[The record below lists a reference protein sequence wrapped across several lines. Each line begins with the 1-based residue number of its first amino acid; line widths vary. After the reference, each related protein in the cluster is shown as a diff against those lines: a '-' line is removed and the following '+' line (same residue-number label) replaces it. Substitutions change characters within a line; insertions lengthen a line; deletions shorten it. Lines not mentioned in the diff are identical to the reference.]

1 MASVTGLEGVVAA
14 ETEIGHVD
22 GERGHLVYRGYW
34 AKDLAVSRGFEETA
48 YLLWYGQLPG
58 ERELSALK
66 ERLAAARVLP
76 GELRRLLGALPAGL
90 PMMAVLQSAAAALAD
105 GEEPAWPPRADQA
118 ERMTALM
125 PGIIAYRHRAL
136 QGLAPVEPD
145 AELDHAANY
154 QYMLTG
160 RRPEPDHA
168 RALTAYLVLGMEHG
182 MNASTFAG
190 RVALSTQAGLYP
202 AVSAAIG
209 AMGGPLH
216 GGAPS
221 EVIAMLEAIGTPER
235 AEPWLRDVLER
246 GGRLMGFGHRIYK
259 TVDPRAEALRAV
271 TRGLT
276 GDDPAFALAL
286 HVEETA
292 TRLLAEYKPGRRL
305 HTNVEFFAAAI
316 MKAIALPT
324 ALFTPTFTA
333 ARVVGWTA
341 HMLEQAGHNRIFRP
355 QSAYVGVLPS
365 ETADRIG

>member
-1 MASVTGLEGVVAA
+1 MASVTGLEGIVAA
-14 ETEIGHVD
+14 ETGIGHVD

-34 AKDLAVSRGFEETA
+34 AKDLAMSRGFEETA
-48 YLLWYGQLPG
+48 HLLWYGRLPDD
-58 ERELSALK
+58 RELSALK
-66 ERLAAARVLP
+66 ERLAAKRVLP
-76 GELRRLLGALPAGL
+76 ETLRRLLDALPPAL
-90 PMMAVLQSAAAALAD
+90 PMMGVLQAATAALAD
-105 GEEPAWPPRADQA
+105 GAEPAWPPRADQA
-118 ERMTALM
+118 ERVAALV
-125 PGIIAYRHRAL
+125 PSIVAYRHRRL
-136 QGLAPVEPD
+136 GGLAPIEPD
-145 AELDHAANY
+145 AALDHAANY
-154 QYMLTG
+154 LYMLTG
-160 RRPEPDHA
+160 RQPEPDHA
-168 RALTAYLVLGMEHG
+168 TALTAYLILGMEHG

-209 AMGGPLH
+209 TMGGPLH
-216 GGAPS
+216 GGAPG
-221 EVIAMLEAIGTPER
+221 EVIAMLEEIGTQER
-235 AEPWLRDVLER
+235 AEPWLRAVLER

-355 QSAYVGVLPS
+355 QSAYVGAMPAEQPAS
-365 ETADRIG
+365 IG